1 MNIWRR
7 KKTCFETPPGCAR
20 RKTSPVSKIV
30 RILGSGHSGDFFLG
44 KKKVN
49 RTSCG
54 SSKIA
59 RLMVS
64 NIPKNGEKIWNW
76 QGELAK
82 TLNKAFLHLGRFLKL
97 PMFSFLA
104 LYFP

>member
-1 MNIWRR
+1 MPEERLPQYQR
-7 KKTCFETPPGCAR
+7 SSE
-20 RKTSPVSKIV
+20 SSV
-30 RILGSGHSGDFFLG
+30 LGHSGDFFLG

-82 TLNKAFLHLGRFLKL
+82 TLNKAFLHPGRFLKL

-104 LYFP
+104 LYFPEDWRGPSGKLR